1 MDRRNST
8 PVITTGSVAAGGVP
22 FAPGLEILG
31 MEILKYRGFSI
42 SGRSVYDTHGAAA
55 AKLLDAR
62 DEVAVWLDIIAFRFH
77 HYHEITLAFHVK

>member
-31 MEILKYRGFSI
+31 MEILKYRGFFDLWSF
-42 SGRSVYDTHGAAA
+42 S
-55 AKLLDAR
+55 L
-62 DEVAVWLDIIAFRFH
+62 
-77 HYHEITLAFHVK
+77 